1 MMKILFPIF
10 GKSGSGKSRIVRDIK
25 ELKPEYNIIQRATTR
40 PKREGT
46 NDYDFLTIPEF
57 EEKQEAGEI
66 IGTLEFNN
74 WLYGTYKD
82 SILEDAV
89 NIGAYDI
96 DSVRELRKISD
107 IEIYPIYIEAP
118 DKVRLLRQLN
128 REENPNV
135 KEIFR
140 RYQTDE
146 FDYRDID
153 FFHLPVDN
161 SGKISIHVVV
171 AQVLLHIDRKIKK

>member
-25 ELKPEYNIIQRATTR
+25 ELKPEYNIVQRATTR
-40 PKREGT
+40 PKRENV

-66 IGTLEFNN
+66 IGALEFNN

-82 SILEDAV
+82 SILDDVV

-96 DSVRELRKISD
+96 DSVRELKKDPD
-107 IEIYPIYIEAP
+107 IEVYPIYIEAT
-118 DKVRLLRQLN
+118 DKIRLLRQLN
-128 REENPNV
+128 REEDPNV

-146 FDYRDID
+146 FDYRGID
-153 FFHLPVDN
+153 FFYLPIDN
-161 SGKISIHVVV
+161 SGKASIHVIV